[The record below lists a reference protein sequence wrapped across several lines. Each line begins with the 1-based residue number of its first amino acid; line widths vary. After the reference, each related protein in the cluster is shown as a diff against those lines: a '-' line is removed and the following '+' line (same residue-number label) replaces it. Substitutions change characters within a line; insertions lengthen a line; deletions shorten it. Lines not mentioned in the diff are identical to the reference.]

1 MRTSAPRLSRLLKR
15 SQFQAAAGDG
25 RRFRSSEMTVQVR
38 DREIAAEGSGN
49 EPGIRIGLTASR
61 KVGNAVKRNRIRRR
75 LRAAAREAFAGC
87 SQNADVVAVART
99 ETITAPY
106 EQLVR
111 TLHNALTKAR
121 PQRKQQAESSGSVQQ
136 PRPNHLAAGHPV
148 AGALQTDEMNREDN
162 KNLLLAIV
170 LSAVVL
176 LGWNYFYG
184 VPQMESQR
192 RAAVPTQ
199 PAAPGSVTPQPGG
212 ATSIAPVPGSPG
224 AATPGTV
231 APGAQPVVVGGAM
244 TREAAVQAG
253 PRIVIETPRMSGS
266 IALTGGRIDD
276 VLLMAYR
283 ETVDPKSPHIVL
295 FSPQNSPNPY
305 YADFGWAAGAGATT
319 PLPGAQTV
327 WTADQQKLTPA
338 QPVNLSWNN
347 GQGLIFKRRISVD
360 ANAMFSVTDT
370 VENTGGAPITLFPYG
385 LVARHGKPVTQ
396 GYFVLHEGLIGVIGS
411 NGLQEYTYDNVE
423 KEGVL
428 GGAQRGKVWKDATS
442 GFLGITDKYWAAAI
456 IPDQERKFE
465 GRFSVNMSGNKTFQA
480 DYLGDAVTIAPGASG
495 TATTRL
501 FAGAKEVATIDG
513 YEKSQNIKRFDL
525 MIDWGWFYFI
535 TKPMFYAIDWF
546 FHLTGNFGIAI
557 LLVTVVL
564 KLLFFPLANK
574 SYASMA
580 KMKAVQPEMVAIRD
594 RFADDKMKQQQA
606 LMELYKKEKINPLAG
621 CWPVL
626 IQIPVFFALYKVLFV
641 TIEMRH
647 APFFGWI
654 RDLAAPDP
662 TSIFNLFGLLPF
674 AVPAMLLLGVWPI
687 LMGITMFVQMK
698 LNPEP
703 TDPVQKMVFTW
714 MPVFFTFLLGSF
726 PAGLVI
732 YWTWNNFLS
741 IAQQA
746 YIMKKFGTK
755 IELWDNIKGMFAK
768 KPAAEPGK

>member
-1 MRTSAPRLSRLLKR
+1 
-15 SQFQAAAGDG
+15 
-25 RRFRSSEMTVQVR
+25 
-38 DREIAAEGSGN
+38 
-49 EPGIRIGLTASR
+49 
-61 KVGNAVKRNRIRRR
+61 
-75 LRAAAREAFAGC
+75 
-87 SQNADVVAVART
+87 
-99 ETITAPY
+99 
-106 EQLVR
+106 
-111 TLHNALTKAR
+111 
-121 PQRKQQAESSGSVQQ
+121 
-136 PRPNHLAAGHPV
+136 
-148 AGALQTDEMNREDN
+148 MNREDN

-184 VPQMESQR
+184 VPQMEQQR
-192 RAAVPTQ
+192 RAAQQTQ
-199 PAAPGSVTPQPGG
+199 PAQPGVVTPTPAGAPGAAAPGG
-212 ATSIAPVPGSPG
+212 APG
-224 AATPGTV
+224 AAQTPVTAV
-231 APGAQPVVVGGAM
+231 AS
-244 TREAAVQAG
+244 RDAALAASARV
-253 PRIVIETPRMSGS
+253 VIETPRISGS
-266 IALTGGRIDD
+266 LALLGGRIDD
-276 VLLMAYR
+276 VSLKAYR
-283 ETVDPKSPHIVL
+283 ETVDAKSPNIIL
-295 FSPQNSPNPY
+295 FSPQNGPNPY
-305 YADFGWAAGAGATT
+305 YADFGWAAGAGVSTT
-319 PLPGAQTV
+319 LPTAQTL
-327 WTADQQKLTPA
+327 WTPDQTKLTPE
-338 QPVNLSWNN
+338 QPGTLSWNN
-347 GQGLIFKRRISVD
+347 GQGLVFKRTISVD
-360 ANAMFSVTDT
+360 ANAMFFVNDV
-370 VENTGGAPITLFPYG
+370 VENTGGAPVTLFPWG

-396 GYFVLHEGLIGVIGS
+396 GYYVLHEGLIGVIGS
-411 NGLQEYTYDNVE
+411 SGLQEYTYDSVE
-423 KEGVL
+423 KEAVL
-428 GGAQRGKVWKDATS
+428 GGSQRGKVWKDASS
-442 GFLGITDKYWAAAI
+442 GFLGITDKYWAAAV
-456 IPDQERKFE
+456 IPDQDRKFE
-465 GRFSVNMSGNKTFQA
+465 GRFSVNMSGTRTFQA
-480 DYLGDAVTIAPGASG
+480 DYLGEAVTIAPGASAG
-495 TATTRL
+495 AKTRL
-501 FAGAKEVATIDG
+501 FAGAKEVATVDG

-546 FHLTGNFGIAI
+546 YHLTGNFGIAI

-580 KMKAVQPEMVAIRD
+580 KMKAVQPEMMAIRD

-674 AVPAMLLLGVWPI
+674 AVPAALLLGVWPI

-755 IELWDNIKGMFAK
+755 IELWDNLKGMFVK
-768 KPAAEPGK
+768 KPASDVGKS

>member
-1 MRTSAPRLSRLLKR
+1 M
-15 SQFQAAAGDG
+15 
-25 RRFRSSEMTVQVR
+25 
-38 DREIAAEGSGN
+38 
-49 EPGIRIGLTASR
+49 
-61 KVGNAVKRNRIRRR
+61 
-75 LRAAAREAFAGC
+75 
-87 SQNADVVAVART
+87 
-99 ETITAPY
+99 
-106 EQLVR
+106 
-111 TLHNALTKAR
+111 
-121 PQRKQQAESSGSVQQ
+121 
-136 PRPNHLAAGHPV
+136 
-148 AGALQTDEMNREDN
+148 MNREDN

-192 RAAVPTQ
+192 RAAQPTQ
-199 PAAPGSVTPQPGG
+199 TAQPGSVTPQPGG
-212 ATSIAPVPGSPG
+212 APSAAPGSPG
-224 AATPGTV
+224 AAVPGSV
-231 APGAQPVVVGGAM
+231 VPGGLPTAAGAAV
-244 TREAAVQAG
+244 TREAALQAG
-253 PRIVIETPRMSGS
+253 QRVTIETPRMSGS
-266 IALTGGRIDD
+266 ISLLGGRIDD
-276 VLLMAYR
+276 VSLMAYR
-283 ETVDPKSPHIVL
+283 ETVDPTSPHIVL
-295 FSPQNSPNPY
+295 FSPQNSPNAY
-305 YADFGWAAGAGATT
+305 YADFGWSAGAGVTT
-319 PLPGAQTV
+319 PLPTPQTV
-327 WTADQQKLTPA
+327 WSADQTKLTPA
-338 QPVNLSWNN
+338 QPVTLSWNN
-347 GQGLIFKRRISVD
+347 GQGLTFKRSISVD

-370 VENTGGAPITLFPYG
+370 VENAGGTPVTLFPYG

-423 KEGVL
+423 KEAVL

-480 DYLGDAVTIAPGASG
+480 DYLGEGVTIGPGASG
-495 TATTRL
+495 AATTRL

-513 YEKSQNIKRFDL
+513 YEKTQNIKRFDL

-535 TKPMFYAIDWF
+535 TKPMFYAIEWF
-546 FHLTGNFGIAI
+546 FRLTGNFGVAI

-755 IELWDNIKGMFAK
+755 IELWDNLKGMFGK
-768 KPAAEPGK
+768 KPVVEPGK